1 MKALHFSQ
9 RTNGVQSTTRGP
21 TVGVPDTPGPAHE
34 EDNACLNSV
43 PLEAFQNRVGRE
55 VGHIYIYIYSVLDPM
70 NSNKRFWGAVQKGD
84 LEKGRPCVY
93 IYIYNVPAHL

>member
-1 MKALHFSQ
+1 MATCINLLSKFSALKVGSVGEGRSAWRPPDFSQ

-43 PLEAFQNRVGRE
+43 PLEAFQNRVRRE
-55 VGHIYIYIYSVLDPM
+55 VGHIYI
-70 NSNKRFWGAVQKGD
+70 
-84 LEKGRPCVY
+84 
-93 IYIYNVPAHL
+93 